1 MKVAQLCLSLCN
13 TMEHSPWNSPG
24 QNTGMGSL
32 SLLQGIFPIPWR
44 REGIKPRSPSLQV
57 DSLPAEPQEKP
68 KNTRMGSLSPL
79 QQIFPTQESNW
90 GLLHCRWIVYQMSY
104 QGSLEDRVKDSKLS
118 KQLWKKRI
126 EEEAIFEEIMTDK
139 FLELMRDM
147 NSQIKI
153 ISNRTKQI
161 YEQSL
166 INSKLKK
173 FSKQTEKYPSPMLP
187 IHLIASRR

>member
-1 MKVAQLCLSLCN
+1 MSDSLRL
-13 TMEHSPWNSPG
+13 HRLYSPWNSPG
-24 QNTGMGSL
+24 QNTGVGSL
-32 SLLQGIFPIPWR
+32 SLLQGDLLNP
-44 REGIKPRSPSLQV
+44 GIELGSLALQV
-57 DSLPAEPQEKP
+57 DSLPAEPKEKP
-68 KNTRMGSLSPL
+68 KNTGMGSLSLL

-90 GLLHCRWIVYQMSY
+90 SLLHCRWILYQMSY
-104 QGSLEDRVKDSKLS
+104 QGSLEDRVKDSRLS

-139 FLELMRDM
+139 FLELMKDM

-173 FSKQTEKYPSPMLP
+173 FSKQKNILP
-187 IHLIASRR
+187 PGYLYI

>member
-1 MKVAQLCLSLCN
+1 
-13 TMEHSPWNSPG
+13 
-24 QNTGMGSL
+24 
-32 SLLQGIFPIPWR
+32 
-44 REGIKPRSPSLQV
+44 
-57 DSLPAEPQEKP
+57 
-68 KNTRMGSLSPL
+68 
-79 QQIFPTQESNW
+79 
-90 GLLHCRWIVYQMSY
+90 MSY
-104 QGSLEDRVKDSKLS
+104 QGSLGDRVKDSRLS

-139 FLELMRDM
+139 FLELMKDM

-173 FSKQTEKYPSPMLP
+173 FSKQKNILP
-187 IHLIASRR
+187 PGYLYI